1 LKKISVKF
9 SFSNLETRVF
19 PHRI

>member
-1 LKKISVKF
+1 VKF